1 MKIALLG
8 FVAVGAVLFTNHWG
22 MAIRVTNYLYFFL
35 LGLVIYEK
43 VT

>member
-8 FVAVGAVLFTNHWG
+8 FVAVGVLLFTNHWG
-22 MAIRVTNYLYFFL
+22 MAIKITNYLYFLL

-43 VT
+43 IT